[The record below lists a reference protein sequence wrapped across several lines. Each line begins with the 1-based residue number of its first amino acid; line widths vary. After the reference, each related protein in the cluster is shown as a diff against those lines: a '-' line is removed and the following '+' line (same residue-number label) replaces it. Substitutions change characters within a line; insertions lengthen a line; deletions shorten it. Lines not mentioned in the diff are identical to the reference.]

1 MNETD
6 ATSSPTQAAAA
17 TAAVAVAVAVVP
29 TTPKTPKTP
38 TSPTTPTVITIP
50 KLLPKIKLPLMK
62 KSSSERL
69 RELQALENI
78 KKLHQQQ
85 PSQPQPNPLRK
96 QLKKQEVTTKPDS
109 PDEEQE
115 TSLIIDNNNKM
126 TEPTE
131 KQQTDKKTTT
141 LKKFDR
147 KESDN
152 RIIVVE
158 EYASIV
164 VTDSDEKDEKESST
178 TNGETNSNSKQPEEM
193 ANFMCEFDEFVFSS
207 DVATPA
213 LEEPEVF
220 DINGSSTSLI
230 NTPTTAIPTIRIE
243 GEQANSPSS
252 SLLDNTAD
260 NNGANNSRAREYKVI
275 HSMFAKKSRLDNN
288 NNNSKK

>member
-1 MNETD
+1 
-6 ATSSPTQAAAA
+6 
-17 TAAVAVAVAVVP
+17 
-29 TTPKTPKTP
+29 
-38 TSPTTPTVITIP
+38 
-50 KLLPKIKLPLMK
+50 MK

-115 TSLIIDNNNKM
+115 TSLIIDNNNNNNNKM
-126 TEPTE
+126 TEPTK

-178 TNGETNSNSKQPEEM
+178 TNGESNSNSNSKQQEEM

-260 NNGANNSRAREYKVI
+260 NNGANNSRAREYKLI

-288 NNNSKK
+288 NSKK

>member
-1 MNETD
+1 
-6 ATSSPTQAAAA
+6 
-17 TAAVAVAVAVVP
+17 
-29 TTPKTPKTP
+29 
-38 TSPTTPTVITIP
+38 
-50 KLLPKIKLPLMK
+50 MK

-85 PSQPQPNPLRK
+85 PSQPPSTQPNPLRK

-109 PDEEQE
+109 PDDEQE
-115 TSLIIDNNNKM
+115 TSLIIDNNKT
-126 TEPTE
+126 TEPPE
-131 KQQTDKKTTT
+131 KQQTDKKATT

-164 VTDSDEKDEKESST
+164 VTDSDEKDEQE
-178 TNGETNSNSKQPEEM
+178 TNGENNSNSNIKQPEEM

-260 NNGANNSRAREYKVI
+260 NNGANNSRAREYKLI
-275 HSMFAKKSRLDNN
+275 HSMFAKKSRLDK
-288 NNNSKK
+288 NNSKK

>member
-1 MNETD
+1 
-6 ATSSPTQAAAA
+6 
-17 TAAVAVAVAVVP
+17 
-29 TTPKTPKTP
+29 
-38 TSPTTPTVITIP
+38 
-50 KLLPKIKLPLMK
+50 MK

-69 RELQALENI
+69 RELQAIENI

-85 PSQPQPNPLRK
+85 PSQPPTTQPNPLRK

-115 TSLIIDNNNKM
+115 TSLIIDNNNNNKT
-126 TEPTE
+126 TEPPE
-131 KQQTDKKTTT
+131 KQQTDKKPTT

-164 VTDSDEKDEKESST
+164 VTDSDEKDEKESET
-178 TNGETNSNSKQPEEM
+178 TNGESNSNSNSKQLEEM

-230 NTPTTAIPTIRIE
+230 NTPTTVIPTIRIE

-260 NNGANNSRAREYKVI
+260 NNGANNSRAREYKLI